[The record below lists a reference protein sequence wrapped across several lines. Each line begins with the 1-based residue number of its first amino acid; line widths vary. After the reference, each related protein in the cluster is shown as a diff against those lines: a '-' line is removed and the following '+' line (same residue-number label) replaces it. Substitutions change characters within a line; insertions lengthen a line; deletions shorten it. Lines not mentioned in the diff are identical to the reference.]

1 VPRGHLLTVCP
12 IPTLGK
18 KRNPQVVELLPGSG
32 FHRRFFGRL
41 FCPDFAFFPLGG
53 GFTVISPRMASSKS
67 ASMIGGLGL
76 VAEIIIITVSS
87 SLLGVKRL
95 QM

>member
-1 VPRGHLLTVCP
+1 L
-12 IPTLGK
+12 
-18 KRNPQVVELLPGSG
+18 
-32 FHRRFFGRL
+32 
-41 FCPDFAFFPLGG
+41 AFFPLGG
-53 GFTVISPRMASSKS
+53 GFTAISPRMASSKS

-95 QM
+95 QSKKERAEAGSAEDRRDAM

>member
-1 VPRGHLLTVCP
+1 MSWGFLVRAGNRTTDTLL
-12 IPTLGK
+12 L
-18 KRNPQVVELLPGSG
+18 QVFVAL
-32 FHRRFFGRL
+32 RL
-41 FCPDFAFFPLGG
+41 FFVTFVFFPLGG
-53 GFTVISPRMASSKS
+53 GFTAISPRMASSKS